1 MWPCPPPLLVKGGI
15 GYSHFS
21 GGYSTIYS
29 STLIR
34 KGENGYIAYDPGR
47 NIAVSK
53 VKNGSRTPAIVKLK
67 NFDSS
72 NVNKMGVADI

>member
-1 MWPCPPPLLVKGGI
+1 MAIVIFRGEFYYIAIP
-15 GYSHFS
+15 
-21 GGYSTIYS
+21 
-29 STLIR
+29 LIR
-34 KGENGYIAYDPGR
+34 KGKDGYIVNVAGR
-47 NIAVSK
+47 KMAMAR